1 MKIEFRKIPFQKKE
15 FQTDFQNLK
24 LKGVFFKE
32 TPNIA
37 KIEAILNGEIE
48 VECIRCTSPLIK
60 TINEELKLIITDR
73 VFNGFDE
80 IYDVI
85 EINSNIVDFDDI
97 ITSEIESEKLDFE
110 NRVVWLNVSNALD
123 KIILMLFPLKV
134 YHLHPICTRGGA

>member
-15 FQTDFQNLK
+15 FQTDFQNLT

-48 VECIRCTSPLIK
+48 VECIKCASPFIK

-85 EINSNIVDFDDI
+85 EINSNIIDFDDI

-110 NRVVWLNVSNALD
+110 N
-123 KIILMLFPLKV
+123 
-134 YHLHPICTRGGA
+134 ICSKCKTEEINLEFN